1 MRLKT
6 FIIVRVVPEIVG
18 LQANVTHNG
27 FYFVSRM
34 IQTLESPESQ
44 IVHEMSIIGSNT
56 PLELPNTILL
66 SYLIV

>member
-6 FIIVRVVPEIVG
+6 FIIVSVVPEIAG
-18 LQANVTHNG
+18 LRANVTHNG
-27 FYFVSRM
+27 FHFVSRM

-44 IVHEMSIIGSNT
+44 TVHEMSIISSNT